1 MPFDLPVPEWLKQ
14 ARWKVKIREKET
26 REPPHV
32 TILRGTQAWRIDLR
46 SGEFMDCIP
55 DPADVPEELLTLI
68 HKAYSWKQLQQEWDR
83 KYPANPIDDQ
93 ESPKVK

>member
-1 MPFDLPVPEWLKQ
+1 MPFDLPISERLKR
-14 ARWKVKIREKET
+14 ARWKVKIREKES

-32 TILRGTQAWRIDLR
+32 TILRGTMAWRIDLR
-46 SGEFMDCIP
+46 TGEFMDRIP
-55 DPADVPEELLTLI
+55 DPADIPEELLTLI